1 MNLNEYTN
9 FHFIGI
15 GGMGMR
21 ALAEILLEKGYSV
34 SGSDMADSPMLA
46 DFRKRGASIYI
57 GHDASHVKGEGCVVI
72 SSAISKDNP
81 ELLEAEK

>member
-21 ALAEILLEKGYSV
+21 ALAEILLEKGIPFPAPIWLTLRCLKV
-34 SGSDMADSPMLA
+34 SGKEGLP
-46 DFRKRGASIYI
+46 SI
-57 GHDASHVKGEGCVVI
+57 
-72 SSAISKDNP
+72 
-81 ELLEAEK
+81 

>member
-1 MNLNEYTN
+1 MNLKEYTN

-34 SGSDMADSPMLA
+34 TVSVMDDSQLLEI
-46 DFRKRGASIYI
+46 FRKRRASIFI
-57 GHDASHVKGEGCVVI
+57 GHDASHVK
-72 SSAISKDNP
+72 
-81 ELLEAEK
+81 